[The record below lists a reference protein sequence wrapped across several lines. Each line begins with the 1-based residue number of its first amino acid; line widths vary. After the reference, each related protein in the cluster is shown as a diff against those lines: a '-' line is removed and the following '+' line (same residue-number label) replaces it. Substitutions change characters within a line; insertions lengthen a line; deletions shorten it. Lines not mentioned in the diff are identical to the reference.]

1 MQNRNIQNEEYSKM
15 LNHSKE
21 MSKDTQ
27 KQSRISQGRLQ
38 NVQKLLYKM
47 SIRSGPMMPNL
58 RTT

>member
-1 MQNRNIQNEEYSKM
+1 M